1 MLSCIP
7 DVLER
12 AEIKEILSTVD
23 GDDFVD
29 GRTSAGFR
37 AKTVK
42 NNEQLRRTAKDRDRV
57 DQIVLT
63 ALRRNLE
70 FQTVAIPKRIQRP
83 LISRYRPGMAYGLH
97 VDDALMGR
105 SEKMRTDLAVT
116 VFLTDPTTY
125 DGGELVIDSPFGQQE
140 VKLPAG
146 AAVVYP
152 AGTLHRVREVSRGE
166 RLAAVTWVQSFVRDA
181 LKREILN
188 DMDRIRRAMA
198 AASPASPETDLA
210 FKTYSNLLRLWS
222 EP

>member
-1 MLSCIP
+1 
-7 DVLER
+7 
-12 AEIKEILSTVD
+12 
-23 GDDFVD
+23 
-29 GRTSAGFR
+29 
-37 AKTVK
+37 
-42 NNEQLRRTAKDRDRV
+42 
-57 DQIVLT
+57 
-63 ALRRNLE
+63 
-70 FQTVAIPKRIQRP
+70 
-83 LISRYRPGMAYGLH
+83 MAYGPH

-116 VFLTDPTTY
+116 VFLTDPTAY
-125 DGGELVIDSPFGQQE
+125 EGGELIIDSPFGQQE

-166 RLAAVTWVQSFVRDA
+166 RLAAVTWVQSYVRDG

>member
-1 MLSCIP
+1 MLSCIA
-7 DVLER
+7 DVLDR
-12 AEIKEILSTVD
+12 AEIKEILSAVD
-23 GDDFVD
+23 ADDFVD
-29 GRTSAGFR
+29 GRSSAGFR

-57 DQIVLT
+57 DRIILT
-63 ALRRNLE
+63 ALRRNPE
-70 FQTVAIPKRIQRP
+70 FQTVAIPKRIQPP
-83 LISRYRPGMAYGLH
+83 LISRYRPGMAYGPH

-105 SEKMRTDLAVT
+105 GEKMRTDLAVT
-116 VFLTDPTTY
+116 VFLTDPAAY
-125 DGGELVIDSPFGQQE
+125 EGGELVIDSPFGQQE

-166 RLAAVTWVQSFVRDA
+166 RLAAVTWVQSYVRDG
-181 LKREILN
+181 LKREVLN
-188 DMDRIRRAMA
+188 DMDRIRCAMA
-198 AASPASPETDLA
+198 AASPAIAETDLA